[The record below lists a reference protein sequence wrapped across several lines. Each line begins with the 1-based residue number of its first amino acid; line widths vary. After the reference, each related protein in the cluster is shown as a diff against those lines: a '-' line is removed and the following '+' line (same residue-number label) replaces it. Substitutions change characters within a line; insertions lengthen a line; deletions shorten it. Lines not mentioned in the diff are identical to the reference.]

1 MAFRFIDSGS
11 NTASRNM
18 AIDEAVFS
26 HQGKTGFE
34 YTLRLYTWTP
44 PAVSIGYFQDL
55 SKEIDLENCK
65 SLGMNYV
72 RRPTGGGAILHDIEL
87 TYSFTASTGGIIST
101 DISESYKVICEAIII
116 GLKSLGIDAKNRNR
130 KAGISLKQ
138 RKSPV
143 CFVEASNYDIIVK
156 GKKIVG
162 SAQRRIKN
170 RLIQHGSILI
180 DFDTKKMHS
189 VFKTSSQFREFHR
202 GFVNDVTCLN
212 KELGY
217 SIDPS
222 KLKQAVCLGFEK
234 RFERRIRREDLTI
247 KESMLVE
254 KLDKLQYDNLD
265 WNVNR
270 KRNLIE

>member
-18 AIDEAVFS
+18 AIDGAVFS
-26 HQGKTGFE
+26 HQGETGFE
-34 YTLRLYTWTP
+34 YTLRLYTWAP
-44 PAVSIGYFQDL
+44 PAISIGYFQDL
-55 SKEIDLENCK
+55 DQEVDLENCK
-65 SLGMNYV
+65 KLGIDYV
-72 RRPTGGGAILHDIEL
+72 RRHTGGGAILHDTEL

-116 GLKSLGIDAKNRNR
+116 GLKSLGIGAENR
-130 KAGISLKQ
+130 KAGTSLRQ

-189 VFKTSSQFREFHR
+189 IFKTSFPFREFHR

-212 KELGY
+212 KELRY
-217 SIDPS
+217 SIDLN

-234 RFERRIRREDLTI
+234 RFERQMKMEDLTI
-247 KESMLVE
+247 KERMLVE
-254 KLDKLQYDNLD
+254 KLDKFQYDNPD
-265 WNVNR
+265 WNINR
-270 KRNLIE
+270 IRQ

>member
-18 AIDEAVFS
+18 AIDGAVFS
-26 HQGKTGFE
+26 HQGETGFE
-34 YTLRLYTWTP
+34 YTLRLYTWAP
-44 PAVSIGYFQDL
+44 PAISIGYFQDL
-55 SKEIDLENCK
+55 HQEVDMQNCG
-65 SLGMNYV
+65 SLGIDYV
-72 RRPTGGGAILHDIEL
+72 RRHTGGGAILHDMEL
-87 TYSFTASTGGIIST
+87 TYSFIASTGGIIST

-162 SAQRRIKN
+162 SAQRRVKD

-180 DFDTKKMHS
+180 DFDTEKMHS
-189 VFKTSSQFREFHR
+189 IFKTSLPFGKFHKD
-202 GFVNDVTCLN
+202 FANNVTSL
-212 KELGY
+212 KQELGY
-217 SIDPS
+217 SIDLG
-222 KLKQAVCLGFEK
+222 KLKRAICLGFEELFK
-234 RFERRIRREDLTI
+234 TEVKEDGLANTEI
-247 KESMLVE
+247 ALVE
-254 KLDKLQYDNLD
+254 KLDNLQYDSPD

-270 KRNLIE
+270 KRNLVE